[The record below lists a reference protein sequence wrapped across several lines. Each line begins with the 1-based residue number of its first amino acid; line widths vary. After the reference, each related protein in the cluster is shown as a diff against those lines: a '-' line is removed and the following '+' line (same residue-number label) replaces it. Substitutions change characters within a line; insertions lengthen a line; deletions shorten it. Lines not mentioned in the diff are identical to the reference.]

1 VGRGADGGRG
11 PGLERRGLGHV
22 LCAEHHRPD
31 HDDDNVVERP
41 EHELERLELVLERLE
56 LVRTVD
62 DHPEP
67 DRDIGGI
74 VSAALAHWSALGTT
88 AEVAVADPA
97 ALVAAQL
104 AVERELALIDLT
116 CSRFRDDSELMALNA
131 AGGAPVRVSPALME
145 ALEAALRAAQLTG
158 GAVDPTIGAG
168 VAAAGY
174 DRDFAALP
182 EDGPAVL
189 PQPAPGWRRLR
200 LDRAR
205 REAVLAPPAQLDL
218 GATAKALAADRAADA
233 AARAAGCGV
242 LVSLGGDVAVRGRIP
257 GDGWPIGVA
266 DDHRERGPV
275 PTVLVRGGGLAT
287 SSTTQRRWRRA
298 GRTVHHILDPRTGL
312 PPDAVWRTVSVAAA
326 SCVAANTLSTAAIV
340 WGEDAPNRLRDAPA
354 RLVREDGEVVT
365 VGGWPPDG
373 DR

>member
-1 VGRGADGGRG
+1 
-11 PGLERRGLGHV
+11 
-22 LCAEHHRPD
+22 
-31 HDDDNVVERP
+31 
-41 EHELERLELVLERLE
+41 
-56 LVRTVD
+56 
-62 DHPEP
+62 
-67 DRDIGGI
+67 
-74 VSAALAHWSALGTT
+74 VSPALARWSALGTT
-88 AEVAVADPA
+88 AEVVVTDPA

-104 AVERELALIDLT
+104 AVERELALIDLA
-116 CSRFRDDSELMALNA
+116 CSRFRDDSELTAINA
-131 AGGAPVRVSPALME
+131 AGGVSMLVGPVLME

-205 REAVLAPPAQLDL
+205 REAVLAPPARLDL
-218 GATAKALAADRAADA
+218 GAIAKALASDRAADA

-242 LVSLGGDVAVRGRIP
+242 LVSLGGDVAVRGPVP

-275 PTVLVRGGGLAT
+275 PTVRVRGGGLAT
-287 SSTTQRRWRRA
+287 SSTTQRRWRR
-298 GRTVHHILDPRTGL
+298 GGQIVHHILDPRTGL
-312 PPDAVWRTVSVAAA
+312 PPAPVWRTVSVAAE

-340 WGEDAPNRLRDAPA
+340 WGEDAPRRLRDVPA

-365 VGGWPPDG
+365 TGGWPPDPTHSADPEASLAG
-373 DR
+373 AR